1 MRRSE
6 SDVSGFFADL
16 YGWVGSA
23 TFGVSRSIASSMR
36 SVAVMDVTFGWSRSG
51 RSMGPN
57 PVRSQSG
64 DSLGKAL
71 VMFPMAVHTGSLW
84 RAMNPSPRFAAT

>member
-23 TFGVSRSIASSMR
+23 TVFGEDYNHKDLEELTRRRNNNA
-36 SVAVMDVTFGWSRSG
+36 
-51 RSMGPN
+51 
-57 PVRSQSG
+57 
-64 DSLGKAL
+64 
-71 VMFPMAVHTGSLW
+71 
-84 RAMNPSPRFAAT
+84 

>member
-23 TFGVSRSIASSMR
+23 TFGVSRSIASSMVML
-36 SVAVMDVTFGWSRSG
+36 SVAVMAVTFGLSRSG

-64 DSLGKAL
+64 ESCGYVRRTLAMTVPL
-71 VMFPMAVHTGSLW
+71 GSLSLL
-84 RAMNPSPRFAAT
+84 R